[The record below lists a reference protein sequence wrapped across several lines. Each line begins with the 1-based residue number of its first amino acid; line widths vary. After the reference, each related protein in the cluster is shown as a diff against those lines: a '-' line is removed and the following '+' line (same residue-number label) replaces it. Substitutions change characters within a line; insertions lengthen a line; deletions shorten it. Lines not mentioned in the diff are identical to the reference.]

1 MIQMAIRQ
9 ASGLMLNLD
18 DPKHQPVAAKQ
29 VALEDVGVKQTAVTV
44 MMAAVVGSRGLVRG
58 IKALMFDSN
67 IKTGLNVRF
76 EH

>member
-44 MMAAVVGSRGLVRG
+44 MMAAVVVEN
-58 IKALMFDSN
+58 ALHPHLPMYEQVHEM
-67 IKTGLNVRF
+67 LM
-76 EH
+76 

>member
-29 VALEDVGVKQTAVTV
+29 VALEDVGVMQTAVTV
-44 MMAAVVGSRGLVRG
+44 MMAAVVVEN
-58 IKALMFDSN
+58 ALHPHLPMYEQFHEM
-67 IKTGLNVRF
+67 LM
-76 EH
+76 